1 MSFHY
6 FFSHYLLYL
15 VKQVFPS
22 LLYPKEVKMKKA
34 SFFLVGLLALL
45 LLITIPLPKVEHP
58 QSSPHLQTYQTPD
71 KKEIEKFA
79 NLFNL
84 SNSDAIQH
92 LTIHDFIE
100 ENKPPKKEKPS
111 KKYKLKT
118 LSTSTRLGEFLQSST
133 FPPIGGSLS
142 FEKNLKSKA
151 TLSDGISAS
160 TLSTLLDFNVS
171 KIYPITHTE
180 ALAITDNKTKTLD
193 AHTKIKVYQFEIEKT
208 SYLTGKKTLI
218 EGEVERPVGLV
229 IIVKNET

>member
-1 MSFHY
+1 
-6 FFSHYLLYL
+6 
-15 VKQVFPS
+15 
-22 LLYPKEVKMKKA
+22 MKKA
-34 SFFLVGLLALL
+34 SIFLLGLLALL

-58 QSSPHLQTYQTPD
+58 QSSPQLQTYQTPD

-84 SNSDAIQH
+84 PNSGAIEC

-100 ENKPPKKEKPS
+100 ENKSPKKEKPS

-118 LSTSTRLGEFLQSST
+118 LSTSTRLGECLQSST

-142 FEKNLKSKA
+142 FEKNLESKV
-151 TLSDGISAS
+151 TLSDSISAS
-160 TLSTLLDFNVS
+160 TLSTLLGFDVS
-171 KIYPITHTE
+171 KTYPITHTE
-180 ALAITDNKTKTLD
+180 ALAITDDKIKTLD
-193 AHTKIKVYQFEIEKT
+193 VYTKVKVYQFQIER
-208 SYLTGKKTLI
+208 SPYFFESVGNKTLI